1 VQTIHRTAH
10 RTEYCSSRRRQSFQ
24 QLNLA
29 TLRAGNLLSIMSV
42 FFGLA
47 AALVPGSLEQR
58 MGSFLFFGLIPA
70 AAFHVGA
77 IVFGGILAF
86 SSELCEVIA
95 VSSFRWLARLVKKY
109 LILASRC
116 LSYPS
121 ARYLMLPA
129 RTAVSTMSTLNTSAC
144 CSLRRGYRH
153 ANRVIFQFSCL
164 LIRSGARFILRMQP
178 RGNMRR
184 R

>member
-10 RTEYCSSRRRQSFQ
+10 RTEYCSSNRRQSFQ

-47 AALVPGSLEQR
+47 AALVPGSVEER

-70 AAFHVGA
+70 AAFRVGA
-77 IVFGGILAF
+77 IVFGGVLAF

-95 VSSFRWLARLVKKY
+95 VSAFRSLVRLVKKY
-109 LILASRC
+109 LILASQC
-116 LSYPS
+116 VSYPS
-121 ARYLMLPA
+121 ARYLMRPA
-129 RTAVSTMSTLNTSAC
+129 RTAVSTVSI
-144 CSLRRGYRH
+144 YRH
-153 ANRVIFQFSCL
+153 ANRAIFEFSCL
-164 LIRSGARFILRMQP
+164 IMRSGARFILSMQP
-178 RGNMRR
+178 RRSMRPR
-184 R
+184 

>member
-1 VQTIHRTAH
+1 MQTIHRTAH
-10 RTEYCSSRRRQSFQ
+10 RTEYCSSRFQ

-77 IVFGGILAF
+77 IVFGGVLAF

-95 VSSFRWLARLVKKY
+95 VSSFRWLVRLVKKY
-109 LILASRC
+109 LILASQCR
-116 LSYPS
+116 SYPS

-129 RTAVSTMSTLNTSAC
+129 RTAVSTMSTLSAGAV

-153 ANRVIFQFSCL
+153 ANRMIFQFSCL

>member
-1 VQTIHRTAH
+1 
-10 RTEYCSSRRRQSFQ
+10 
-24 QLNLA
+24 
-29 TLRAGNLLSIMSV
+29 MSV

-109 LILASRC
+109 LILASMSLVPISEVFDAARAHC
-116 LSYPS
+116 RINDVNFKRQRLLLTPS
-121 ARYLMLPA
+121 WL
-129 RTAVSTMSTLNTSAC
+129 SAC
-144 CSLRRGYRH
+144 
-153 ANRVIFQFSCL
+153 
-164 LIRSGARFILRMQP
+164 
-178 RGNMRR
+178 
-184 R
+184 

>member
-1 VQTIHRTAH
+1 VQTIYRRSR
-10 RTEYCSSRRRQSFQ
+10 RTEYCSSNRRQSFQ
-24 QLNLA
+24 QLNLT
-29 TLRAGNLLSIMSV
+29 TLRAGNLLSIVSV

-70 AAFHVGA
+70 AAFHAGA
-77 IVFGGILAF
+77 IVFGRVLAF

-95 VSSFRWLARLVKKY
+95 VSSFRRLVKKY
-109 LILASRC
+109 LILASQC
-116 LSYPS
+116 VSYPS

-129 RTAVSTMSTLNTSAC
+129 RNAVSTLSILSGSAC
-144 CSLRRGYRH
+144 YSLRRGYRH
-153 ANRVIFQFSCL
+153 ANRAIFEFSCL
-164 LIRSGARFILRMQP
+164 LIRSGARFILRMQL
-178 RGNMRR
+178 RRSMRR

>member
-10 RTEYCSSRRRQSFQ
+10 RTEYCSSRFQ

-77 IVFGGILAF
+77 IVFGGVLAF

-95 VSSFRWLARLVKKY
+95 VSSFRWLVRLVKKY
-109 LILASRC
+109 LILASQCR
-116 LSYPS
+116 SYPS
-121 ARYLMLPA
+121 ARYLMLHA
-129 RTAVSTMSTLNTSAC
+129 RTAVSTMSTLSASAG

-153 ANRVIFQFSCL
+153 ANRMIFQFSCL